1 LRELKCSLRQAQSR
15 RRQVID
21 LRDLGLL
28 FGGIIHMTMK
38 IKDTSDQDV
47 SIAPQQNKP
56 KRLLLI
62 SISLLLLITLVWQI
76 APAASRWSHAQKS
89 ISIERVRIG
98 AITRGDFIRDI
109 SVLGRVVA
117 AVRPTVY
124 SPADGTI
131 SLEVEAGHEVKK
143 DQILATLESPELTN
157 QLFQQQAI
165 LEKLNSSL
173 ARQKI
178 QTKKQQLIDQK
189 AVDLANVKLTTAKR
203 EKRRSDL
210 GYEKNVI
217 NQIDFEKAQDDLE
230 NASLLFK
237 HAVQDALLNS
247 ESLNFESRSI
257 SLDIQQQALYVDE
270 LQRQVDALT
279 ITSPVNGIV
288 GNLSAENKTFLTK
301 NQPILMVVD
310 LSNFEVEIDIPESYA
325 DDLAIGMSVDVSFE
339 QQRFSARLVTI
350 SPEILNNQVT
360 GRVRFNKET
369 PEKLRQNQ
377 RLSTQIILEHKSD
390 VLQVKRGQFLDSSG
404 GKFAYKV
411 ENGIAK
417 KTAISIGARSLS
429 HIELL
434 RGLKENDRII
444 ISNTDL
450 FNSAQQVLLN

>member
-1 LRELKCSLRQAQSR
+1 
-15 RRQVID
+15 
-21 LRDLGLL
+21 
-28 FGGIIHMTMK
+28 M

-47 SIAPQQNKP
+47 SIAPQKTKP
-56 KRLLLI
+56 KRLLI
-62 SISLLLLITLVWQI
+62 VSISLLLITAIIWQV
-76 APAASRWSHAQKS
+76 APAASRWSQAQKS
-89 ISIERVRIG
+89 VSSERVRI
-98 AITRGDFIRDI
+98 ATITRGDFVRDI

-117 AVRPTVY
+117 AVKPTVY

-143 DQILATLESPELTN
+143 GQILAKLDSPELTN

-165 LEKLNSSL
+165 LEKLKSSL

-178 QTKKQQLIDQK
+178 QAKKQQLIDQK
-189 AVDLANVKLTTAKR
+189 AVDLASVRLTTAKR

-230 NASLLFK
+230 NASLQYK
-237 HAVQDALLNS
+237 HAVQDAELNS
-247 ESLNFESRSI
+247 ESLNFEGKSI
-257 SLDIQQQALYVDE
+257 SLDLQQQNLYVAE
-270 LQRQVDALT
+270 LQRQVNGLT

-288 GNLSAENKTFLTK
+288 GNLSTENKTFLTK

-310 LSNFEVEIDIPESYA
+310 LSNFELEIDIPESYA
-325 DDLAIGMSVDVSFE
+325 DDLAIGMAVDVSFE

-360 GRVRFNKET
+360 GRVRFNQQT

-377 RLSTQIILEHKSD
+377 RLSTQIILEHKSN

-411 ENGIAK
+411 ENGIAQ
-417 KTAISIGARSLS
+417 KTPISIGARSLS

-434 RGLKENDRII
+434 SGLKENDKII

-450 FNSAQQVLLN
+450 FESAQQVLLN

>member
-1 LRELKCSLRQAQSR
+1 
-15 RRQVID
+15 
-21 LRDLGLL
+21 
-28 FGGIIHMTMK
+28 M

-47 SIAPQQNKP
+47 SIAPQKTKP
-56 KRLLLI
+56 KRLLII
-62 SISLLLLITLVWQI
+62 SISLLLITAIIWQV
-76 APAASRWSHAQKS
+76 APAASRWSQAQKS
-89 ISIERVRIG
+89 VSSERVRI
-98 AITRGDFIRDI
+98 ATITRGDFVRDI

-117 AVRPTVY
+117 AVKPTVY

-143 DQILATLESPELTN
+143 GQILAKLDSPELTN

-165 LEKLNSSL
+165 LEKLKSSL

-178 QTKKQQLIDQK
+178 QAKKQQLIDQK
-189 AVDLANVKLTTAKR
+189 AVDLASVRLTTAKR

-230 NASLLFK
+230 NASLQYK
-237 HAVQDALLNS
+237 HAVQDAELNS
-247 ESLNFESRSI
+247 ESLNFEGKSI
-257 SLDIQQQALYVDE
+257 SLDLQQQNLYVAE
-270 LQRQVDALT
+270 LQRQVNGLT

-288 GNLSAENKTFLTK
+288 GNLSTENKTFLTK

-310 LSNFEVEIDIPESYA
+310 LSNFELEIDIPESYA
-325 DDLAIGMSVDVSFE
+325 DDLAIGMAVDVSFE

-360 GRVRFNKET
+360 GRVRFNQQT

-377 RLSTQIILEHKSD
+377 RLSTQIILEHKSN

-411 ENGIAK
+411 ENGIAQ
-417 KTAISIGARSLS
+417 KTPISIGARSLS

-434 RGLKENDRII
+434 SGLKENDKII

-450 FNSAQQVLLN
+450 FESAQQVLLN

>member
-1 LRELKCSLRQAQSR
+1 
-15 RRQVID
+15 
-21 LRDLGLL
+21 
-28 FGGIIHMTMK
+28 MK
-38 IKDTSDQDV
+38 IKDTSDQDIV
-47 SIAPQQNKP
+47 IAPQKNKT
-56 KRLLLI
+56 KQFLLI
-62 SISLLLLITLVWQI
+62 AIGFVILITLIWQV
-76 APAASRWSHAQKS
+76 APAASRWSQAQKS
-89 ISIERVRIG
+89 VSLERVRI
-98 AITRGDFIRDI
+98 ATITRGDFIRDI
-109 SVLGRVVA
+109 SVLGRVIA
-117 AVRPTVY
+117 AIKPTVY

-143 DQILATLESPELTN
+143 DQILARLDSPELTN

-165 LEKLNSSL
+165 LERLKSSL

-178 QTKKQQLIDQK
+178 QAKKQQLIDQK

-217 NQIDFEKAQDDLE
+217 NQIDFEKAKDDLE
-230 NASLLFK
+230 NASLLYK
-237 HAVQDALLNS
+237 HAVQDAQLNS
-247 ESLNFESRSI
+247 ESLDFESKSI
-257 SLDIQQQALYVDE
+257 SLDLHQQTLYVAE
-270 LQRQVDALT
+270 LQRQVDGLT

-288 GNLSAENKTFLTK
+288 GNLSTDNKTFLTK

-325 DDLAIGMSVDVSFE
+325 DDLAIGMDVEVSFE

-360 GRVRFNKET
+360 GRVRFNSET

-377 RLSTQIILEHKSD
+377 RLNTQIILAHKTD

-411 ENGIAK
+411 KNGIAQ
-417 KTAISIGARSLS
+417 KTPILVGARSLS

-434 RGLKENDRII
+434 SGLKEHDQII

-450 FNSAQQVLLN
+450 FNSAQQVLIN

>member
-1 LRELKCSLRQAQSR
+1 
-15 RRQVID
+15 
-21 LRDLGLL
+21 
-28 FGGIIHMTMK
+28 M

-47 SIAPQQNKP
+47 LIAPQKNKSN
-56 KRLLLI
+56 KLI
-62 SISLLLLITLVWQI
+62 IIAISLAMLIAIIWQV
-76 APAASRWSHAQKS
+76 APAASRWSKAQKS
-89 ISIERVRIG
+89 VSLDRVRI
-98 AITRGDFIRDI
+98 ATITRGDFIRDI
-109 SVLGRVVA
+109 SVLGRVIA

-124 SPADGTI
+124 SPADGTV
-131 SLEVEAGHEVKK
+131 SLEVEAGHEVEKG
-143 DQILATLESPELTN
+143 QVLAKLESPELTN

-165 LEKLNSSL
+165 LEKLQSSL
-173 ARQKI
+173 ARQEI
-178 QTKKQQLIDQK
+178 QAKKQKLIDQK

-203 EKRRSDL
+203 EKRRADL
-210 GYEKNVI
+210 GYEKSVI

-237 HAVQDALLNS
+237 HAVQDAELNS
-247 ESLNFESRSI
+247 ESLNFESKAI
-257 SLDIQQQALYVDE
+257 SLDLQQQRLFVAE

-288 GNLSAENKTFLTK
+288 GNLSAENKTFLAK

-325 DDLAIGMSVDVSFE
+325 DDLAIGMDVEVSFE
-339 QQRFSARLVTI
+339 QQSFSARLVTI

-360 GRVRFNKET
+360 GRVRFIRET

-377 RLSTQIILEHKSD
+377 RLSTQIILEHKSN

-404 GKFAYKV
+404 GKFAYKI
-411 ENGIAK
+411 EDGIAN
-417 KTAISIGARSLS
+417 KTPISIGARSLS

-434 RGLKENDRII
+434 NGLKEHDQII

>member
-1 LRELKCSLRQAQSR
+1 
-15 RRQVID
+15 
-21 LRDLGLL
+21 
-28 FGGIIHMTMK
+28 M

-47 SIAPQQNKP
+47 SIAPQKNKQ
-56 KRLLLI
+56 KKLLTI
-62 SISLLLLITLVWQI
+62 AISLTVFIGIIWQV
-76 APAASRWSHAQKS
+76 APAASRWSQAQKS
-89 ISIERVRIG
+89 VSLERVRI
-98 AITRGDFIRDI
+98 ATITRGDFIRDI

-124 SPADGTI
+124 SPAEGTI
-131 SLEVEAGHEVKK
+131 TLEVEAGHEVEEG
-143 DQILATLESPELTN
+143 QILAILESPELTN

-165 LEKLNSSL
+165 LEKLHSSL

-178 QTKKQQLIDQK
+178 QAKKQKLIDQK

-210 GYEKNVI
+210 GYKKSVI
-217 NQIDFEKAQDDLE
+217 NQIDYEKAQDELE

-237 HAVQDALLNS
+237 HAVQDAELNS
-247 ESLNFESRSI
+247 ESLTFESKSI
-257 SLDIQQQALYVDE
+257 SLDLQQQKLYVTE
-270 LQRQVDALT
+270 LQRQVNALT
-279 ITSPVNGIV
+279 IISPVNGIV

-325 DDLAIGMSVDVSFE
+325 DDLAIGMDVDISFE
-339 QQRFSARLVTI
+339 QDKFSARLVTI

-360 GRVRFNKET
+360 GRVRFIKEM
-369 PEKLRQNQ
+369 PKKLRQNQ
-377 RLSTQIILEHKSD
+377 RLSTQIILEHKSN

-411 ENGIAK
+411 EDGIAQK
-417 KTAISIGARSLS
+417 ISITIGARSLS

-434 RGLKENDRII
+434 SGLKESDQII

>member
-1 LRELKCSLRQAQSR
+1 
-15 RRQVID
+15 
-21 LRDLGLL
+21 
-28 FGGIIHMTMK
+28 M
-38 IKDTSDQDV
+38 IKDTSDQDI

-62 SISLLLLITLVWQI
+62 SICLLLVITLIWQV
-76 APAASRWSHAQKS
+76 APAASRWSQAQKS
-89 ISIERVRIG
+89 VSIERVRI
-98 AITRGDFIRDI
+98 ATITRGDFIRDI

-143 DQILATLESPELTN
+143 DQILAKLDSPELTN

-165 LEKLNSSL
+165 LEKLKSSL

-189 AVDLANVKLTTAKR
+189 AVDLANVKLITAKR

-230 NASLLFK
+230 NASLLYK
-237 HAVQDALLNS
+237 HAVLDAQLNS
-247 ESLNFESRSI
+247 ESLTFESKSI
-257 SLDIQQQALYVDE
+257 SLDLQQQTLYVAE
-270 LQRQVDALT
+270 LQRQVDSLI

-288 GNLSAENKTFLTK
+288 GNLSADNKTFLTK

-325 DDLAIGMSVDVSFE
+325 DDLAIGMAVDVSFE

-360 GRVRFNKET
+360 GRVRFLEET

-411 ENGIAK
+411 ENGIAH
-417 KTAISIGARSLS
+417 KTPISVGARSLS

-434 RGLKENDRII
+434 IGLKENDQII

>member
-1 LRELKCSLRQAQSR
+1 
-15 RRQVID
+15 
-21 LRDLGLL
+21 
-28 FGGIIHMTMK
+28 M

-47 SIAPQQNKP
+47 SIAPQKSKP
-56 KRLLLI
+56 KKLLTI
-62 SISLLLLITLVWQI
+62 AISLTVLVGIIWQV
-76 APAASRWSHAQKS
+76 APAASRWSQAQKS
-89 ISIERVRIG
+89 VSLERVRI
-98 AITRGDFIRDI
+98 ATITRGDFIRDI

-117 AVRPTVY
+117 AIRPTVY

-131 SLEVEAGHEVKK
+131 TLAVEAGHEVDKG
-143 DQILATLESPELTN
+143 QVLATLDSPELTN

-165 LEKLNSSL
+165 LEKLQSSL

-178 QTKKQQLIDQK
+178 QAKKQKLIDQK

-210 GYEKNVI
+210 GYEKSVI
-217 NQIDFEKAQDDLE
+217 NQIDFEKSQDDLE
-230 NASLLFK
+230 NAQLLYK
-237 HAVQDALLNS
+237 HAVQDAMLNS
-247 ESLNFESRSI
+247 ESLSFESKAI
-257 SLDIQQQALYVDE
+257 SLDLYQQNLYVVE

-288 GNLSAENKTFLTK
+288 GNLSSNNKTFLSK

-325 DDLAIGMSVDVSFE
+325 DDLAIGMDVDISFE
-339 QQRFSARLVTI
+339 QEKFSARLVTI

-360 GRVRFNKET
+360 GRVRFIKET
-369 PEKLRQNQ
+369 PKKLRQNQ
-377 RLSTQIILEHKSD
+377 RLSTQIILEHKSN
-390 VLQVKRGQFLDSSG
+390 VLQVKRGQFIDSSG
-404 GKFAYKV
+404 GKFAYKI
-411 ENGIAK
+411 EDGIAK
-417 KTAISIGARSLS
+417 KTPISIGARSLS

-434 RGLKENDRII
+434 SGLKENDQII

>member
-1 LRELKCSLRQAQSR
+1 
-15 RRQVID
+15 
-21 LRDLGLL
+21 
-28 FGGIIHMTMK
+28 MTMK
-38 IKDTSDQDV
+38 IKDTSDQDIA
-47 SIAPQQNKP
+47 IAPQINKS
-56 KRLLLI
+56 KKLLTI
-62 SISLLLLITLVWQI
+62 TISLVLVIAIIWQV
-76 APAASRWSHAQKS
+76 APAASKWSQAQKS
-89 ISIERVRIG
+89 VSLDRVRI
-98 AITRGDFIRDI
+98 ATITRGDFTRDI
-109 SVLGRVVA
+109 SVLGRVIA

-143 DQILATLESPELTN
+143 GQVLAKLESPELTN

-165 LEKLNSSL
+165 LERLQSSL

-178 QTKKQQLIDQK
+178 QAKKQQLIDQK

-210 GYEKNVI
+210 GYEKSVI

-237 HAVQDALLNS
+237 HAVQDAELNS
-247 ESLNFESRSI
+247 ESLNFEIKAI
-257 SLDIQQQALYVDE
+257 SLDLHQQTLFVAE

-288 GNLSAENKTFLTK
+288 GNLSAENKTFLAK

-325 DDLAIGMSVDVSFE
+325 DDLAIGMDVDVSFE
-339 QQRFSARLVTI
+339 QQSFSARLVTI

-360 GRVRFNKET
+360 GRVRFNKEI

-404 GKFAYKV
+404 GKFAYKI
-411 ENGIAK
+411 EDGIAQ
-417 KTAISIGARSLS
+417 KTPISIGARSLS

-434 RGLKENDRII
+434 SGL
-444 ISNTDL
+444 
-450 FNSAQQVLLN
+450 

>member
-1 LRELKCSLRQAQSR
+1 
-15 RRQVID
+15 
-21 LRDLGLL
+21 
-28 FGGIIHMTMK
+28 M

-47 SIAPQQNKP
+47 SIAPPQNKS
-56 KRLLLI
+56 KKLLTITVGLTV
-62 SISLLLLITLVWQI
+62 LITIIWQV
-76 APAASRWSHAQKS
+76 APAASRWSQAQKS
-89 ISIERVRIG
+89 IALERVRT
-98 AITRGDFIRDI
+98 ATITRGDFVRDI

-131 SLEVEAGHEVKK
+131 TLQVEAGHEVVK
-143 DQILATLESPELTN
+143 DQVLATLDSPELTN

-165 LEKLNSSL
+165 LEKLQSSL

-178 QTKKQQLIDQK
+178 QAKKQQLTDQK
-189 AVDLANVKLTTAKR
+189 SVDLANVSLTTAKR

-210 GYEKNVI
+210 GYKKSVI

-230 NASLLFK
+230 NASLQYK
-237 HAVQDALLNS
+237 HAVQDATLNS
-247 ESLNFESRSI
+247 ESLNFESKAI
-257 SLDIQQQALYVDE
+257 SLDIQQQQLFVAE
-270 LQRQVDALT
+270 LQRQVNALT

-288 GNLSAENKTFLTK
+288 GNLSTENKTFLAK

-325 DDLAIGMSVDVSFE
+325 DDLAIGMDVDISFE

-360 GRVRFNKET
+360 GRVRFTQNT
-369 PEKLRQNQ
+369 PKKLRQNQ
-377 RLSTQIILEHKSD
+377 RLNTQIILEHKSD

-404 GKFAYKV
+404 GKFAYKIV
-411 ENGIAK
+411 DGLAQKTPIA
-417 KTAISIGARSLS
+417 IGARSLS
-429 HIELL
+429 HVELL
-434 RGLKENDRII
+434 SGLQEHDEII
-444 ISNTDL
+444 ISSTDV

>member
-1 LRELKCSLRQAQSR
+1 
-15 RRQVID
+15 
-21 LRDLGLL
+21 
-28 FGGIIHMTMK
+28 M

-47 SIAPQQNKP
+47 SIAPQKSKP
-56 KRLLLI
+56 KKLLTI
-62 SISLLLLITLVWQI
+62 AISLTVLVGIIWQV
-76 APAASRWSHAQKS
+76 APAASRWSQAQKS
-89 ISIERVRIG
+89 VSLERVRI
-98 AITRGDFIRDI
+98 ATITRGDFIRDI

-131 SLEVEAGHEVKK
+131 TLAVEAGHEVDKG
-143 DQILATLESPELTN
+143 QVLATLDSPELTN

-165 LEKLNSSL
+165 LEKLQSSL

-178 QTKKQQLIDQK
+178 QAKKQKLIDQK

-210 GYEKNVI
+210 GYEKSVI
-217 NQIDFEKAQDDLE
+217 NQIDFEKSQDDLE
-230 NASLLFK
+230 NAQLLYK
-237 HAVQDALLNS
+237 HAVQDAMLNS
-247 ESLNFESRSI
+247 ESLSFESKAI
-257 SLDIQQQALYVDE
+257 SLDLYQQNLYVVE

-288 GNLSAENKTFLTK
+288 GNLSSNNKTFLSK

-325 DDLAIGMSVDVSFE
+325 DDLAIGMDVDISFE
-339 QQRFSARLVTI
+339 QEKFSARLVTI

-360 GRVRFNKET
+360 GRVRFIKET
-369 PEKLRQNQ
+369 PKKLRQNQ
-377 RLSTQIILEHKSD
+377 RLSTQIILEHKSN
-390 VLQVKRGQFLDSSG
+390 VLQVKRGQFIDSSG
-404 GKFAYKV
+404 GKFAYKI
-411 ENGIAK
+411 EDGIAK
-417 KTAISIGARSLS
+417 KTPISIGARSLS

-434 RGLKENDRII
+434 SGLKENDQII